1 MPDYFG
7 LLQNLGNLY
16 QQLHPSSFSKHKA
29 DSSMSYSSG
38 TASPHSLPRRALSSL
53 WTHSSKQGLSLSS
66 TARAHRQ
73 HQHRHQPRRTQC
85 HAASQH
91 AVATARTAAP
101 EQQSQLSLDLDTST
115 AAEQARMDDIAHA
128 MAAKLE
134 QQARQ
139 MPPDL
144 DPEFDSDPL
153 DWDDQ
158 DGQDEGPSE
167 EEKSPSAEQVKQG
180 SRRAQKRGS
189 KPRSKEIP
197 FEDLPKVAIVGR
209 PNVGKSAL
217 FNRITGSATAIV
229 YDYPGVTRDRLYT
242 RGYWGNTEFVMVDTG
257 GLMGDAS
264 KLEAN
269 ISAAAMHAISA
280 EGLPEAIE
288 RQAAAGIT
296 LFSDSAKLLCRACH
310 TYAWLV
316 APKMVSASSCK
327 FALECAVTLL
337 LYKIVV
343 HKKESALGTC
353 KTRQKPA

>member
-1 MPDYFG
+1 M
-7 LLQNLGNLY
+7 LQNFRNLY
-16 QQLHPSSFSKHKA
+16 KQLYPCSFSKHKE

-38 TASPHSLPRRALSSL
+38 TASLHCIPRRALSSL

-66 TARAHRQ
+66 TARANRQ
-73 HQHRHQPRRTQC
+73 QQHRHQPRHTQC

-101 EQQSQLSLDLDTST
+101 EQQSQLSLDLATST
-115 AAEQARMDDIAHA
+115 AAEQARMDDIAQA

-153 DWDDQ
+153 DWDEQ

-167 EEKSPSAEQVKQG
+167 ETAPTAQQVKQG

-189 KPRSKEIP
+189 KPRNKEIP

-242 RGYWGNTEFVMVDTG
+242 RGYWGNTEFVVVDTG

-288 RQAAAGIT
+288 RQAAAGST
-296 LFSDSAKLLCRACH
+296 LFSGLVKLLCMVCH
-310 TYAWLV
+310 AWLV
-316 APKMVSASSCK
+316 TPKLVSASPCK
-327 FALECAVTLL
+327 LL
-337 LYKIVV
+337 
-343 HKKESALGTC
+343 
-353 KTRQKPA
+353 

>member
-1 MPDYFG
+1 
-7 LLQNLGNLY
+7 
-16 QQLHPSSFSKHKA
+16 
-29 DSSMSYSSG
+29 MSHSSG
-38 TASPHSLPRRALSSL
+38 MTSRDSIPRRALSSL

-66 TARAHRQ
+66 TASAQ
-73 HQHRHQPRRTQC
+73 HQHWHRHQQRHSQR

-91 AVATARTAAP
+91 TATTACTAAP
-101 EQQSQLSLDLDTST
+101 NRQAQLSLDLNTST
-115 AAEQARMDDIAHA
+115 AAEQASMDDIAQA

-144 DPEFDSDPL
+144 DPSFDSDPL
-153 DWDDQ
+153 DWDEQ
-158 DGQDEGPSE
+158 DGLVADNTVETPST
-167 EEKSPSAEQVKQG
+167 AEQVKPG

-242 RGYWGNTEFVMVDTG
+242 RAYWGNTEFVVVDTG

-264 KLEAN
+264 KLEAA

-288 RQAAAGIT
+288 RQAAAGSI
-296 LFSDSAKLLCRACH
+296 LFQLAQLC
-310 TYAWLV
+310 
-316 APKMVSASSCK
+316 SS
-327 FALECAVTLL
+327 V
-337 LYKIVV
+337 
-343 HKKESALGTC
+343 
-353 KTRQKPA
+353 

>member
-1 MPDYFG
+1 
-7 LLQNLGNLY
+7 
-16 QQLHPSSFSKHKA
+16 
-29 DSSMSYSSG
+29 MSYSSG
-38 TASPHSLPRRALSSL
+38 RASPHSIPRRALSSL

-66 TARAHRQ
+66 TARASRQ
-73 HQHRHQPRRTQC
+73 HQHRHQPRHTQC

-91 AVATARTAAP
+91 NVATARTAAP
-101 EQQSQLSLDLDTST
+101 EQQSQLSLDLDTTT
-115 AAEQARMDDIAHA
+115 AAEQARMDDIAQA

-144 DPEFDSDPL
+144 EPEFDSDPL
-153 DWDDQ
+153 DWDEQ

-167 EEKSPSAEQVKQG
+167 EKSQSAEQVKQG

-242 RGYWGNTEFVMVDTG
+242 RGYWGNSEFVVVDTG

-264 KLEAN
+264 KLEAD
-269 ISAAAMHAISA
+269 ISVAAMHAISA

-288 RQAAAGIT
+288 RQAAAGST
-296 LFSDSAKLLCRACH
+296 SFSGSVQQLCAVCH
-310 TYAWLV
+310 AYAWLV
-316 APKMVSASSCK
+316 APKLVSASSCRLLWL
-327 FALECAVTLL
+327 FDCARTMSLH
-337 LYKIVV
+337 KIT
-343 HKKESALGTC
+343 A
-353 KTRQKPA
+353 TRVIKCAWYMQTRAEARLI

>member
-1 MPDYFG
+1 
-7 LLQNLGNLY
+7 
-16 QQLHPSSFSKHKA
+16 
-29 DSSMSYSSG
+29 
-38 TASPHSLPRRALSSL
+38 
-53 WTHSSKQGLSLSS
+53 
-66 TARAHRQ
+66 
-73 HQHRHQPRRTQC
+73 
-85 HAASQH
+85 
-91 AVATARTAAP
+91 
-101 EQQSQLSLDLDTST
+101 
-115 AAEQARMDDIAHA
+115 MDDIAQA

-144 DPEFDSDPL
+144 EPEFGSDPL
-153 DWDDQ
+153 DWDEQ
-158 DGQDEGPSE
+158 DVQDEGPSE
-167 EEKSPSAEQVKQG
+167 ETSPTAQQVKQG

-242 RGYWGNTEFVMVDTG
+242 RGYWGNTEFVVVDTG

-264 KLEAN
+264 KLEAD

-288 RQAAAGIT
+288 RQAAAGST
-296 LFSDSAKLLCRACH
+296 LFPDSVKIALYGLLCI
-310 TYAWLV
+310 YAWLV
-316 APKMVSASSCK
+316 APKLVSASPCK
-327 FALECAVTLL
+327 FALVTGLSNDLVAVQNCAAHEIKCAWYMQRKAAARLV
-337 LYKIVV
+337 
-343 HKKESALGTC
+343 
-353 KTRQKPA
+353 

>member
-1 MPDYFG
+1 M
-7 LLQNLGNLY
+7 
-16 QQLHPSSFSKHKA
+16 SCFSG
-29 DSSMSYSSG
+29 M
-38 TASPHSLPRRALSSL
+38 TSPRSVPRRALSSL
-53 WTHSSKQGLSLSS
+53 WTHSSKQGLSLFR
-66 TARAHRQ
+66 TARAQCQ
-73 HQHRHQPRRTQC
+73 HQHRHQQKHTQRR
-85 HAASQH
+85 AASQH
-91 AVATARTAAP
+91 TVTTARTAAP
-101 EQQSQLSLDLDTST
+101 DQQSQLSLELNAST
-115 AAEQARMDDIAHA
+115 AAEQASMDDIAQA

-144 DPEFDSDPL
+144 DPGFDSDAL
-153 DWDDQ
+153 DWDEQ
-158 DGQDEGPSE
+158 DGQDEGDSPE
-167 EEKSPSAEQVKQG
+167 TPSAAQQVKPG

-242 RGYWGNTEFVMVDTG
+242 RGYWGNTEFVVIDTG

-264 KLEAN
+264 KLEAD

-288 RQAAAGIT
+288 RQAAAGSI
-296 LFSDSAKLLCRACH
+296 LFPGSA
-310 TYAWLV
+310 
-316 APKMVSASSCK
+316 
-327 FALECAVTLL
+327 
-337 LYKIVV
+337 I
-343 HKKESALGTC
+343 
-353 KTRQKPA
+353 

>member
-1 MPDYFG
+1 MGASMPR
-7 LLQNLGNLY
+7 
-16 QQLHPSSFSKHKA
+16 
-29 DSSMSYSSG
+29 SSG
-38 TASPHSLPRRALSSL
+38 MASPHSIPRKPLSSL
-53 WTHSSKQGLSLSS
+53 WTRSSKQGLSLSS
-66 TARAHRQ
+66 TARAQCQ
-73 HQHRHQPRRTQC
+73 HQHQHQQRRAHC

-91 AVATARTAAP
+91 TATAVRPAAP
-101 EQQSQLSLDLDTST
+101 NQQSQLSLDLNTST
-115 AAEQARMDDIAHA
+115 AAEQASMDDIAQA

-139 MPPDL
+139 MPPDH
-144 DPEFDSDPL
+144 DPTFDSDPL
-153 DWDDQ
+153 DWNEQ
-158 DGQDEGPSE
+158 DAGDTE
-167 EEKSPSAEQVKQG
+167 ETSSAAQQVKPG

-242 RGYWGNTEFVMVDTG
+242 RAYWGNTEFVVVDTG

-264 KLEAN
+264 KLEAE

-288 RQAAAGIT
+288 RQAAAGSI
-296 LFSDSAKLLCRACH
+296 LFPG
-310 TYAWLV
+310 T
-316 APKMVSASSCK
+316 
-327 FALECAVTLL
+327 AV
-337 LYKIVV
+337 
-343 HKKESALGTC
+343 
-353 KTRQKPA
+353 